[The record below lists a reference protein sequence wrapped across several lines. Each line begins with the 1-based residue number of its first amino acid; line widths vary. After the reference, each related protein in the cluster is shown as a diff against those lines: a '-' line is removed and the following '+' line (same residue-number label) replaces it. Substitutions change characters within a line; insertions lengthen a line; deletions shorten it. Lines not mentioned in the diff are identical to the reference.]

1 MNVIYKA
8 SGSALAKDADI
19 IAIKCLYYAQ
29 QLRDSGHRGMGKG
42 EGGKT
47 VTVTGQSYEHLARD
61 MARDNDSLSIH

>member
-1 MNVIYKA
+1 MYKA

-29 QLRDSGHRGMGKG
+29 QLRDSGHWGVRRGLP
-42 EGGKT
+42 
-47 VTVTGQSYEHLARD
+47 TVTGQSYEHPARD